1 MTWEGG
7 SIETGVE
14 FSVSDGNQDFRRDPN
29 GFDQNELTNL
39 DQEHDQM
46 FQT

>member
-1 MTWEGG
+1 MSHINESWKWMIKEGG

-29 GFDQNELTNL
+29 GFN
-39 DQEHDQM
+39 
-46 FQT
+46 